1 MKFHAIC
8 ENHLYSKAYSKGKRA
23 VTPCVAVYVLPDLK
37 ADLFRR
43 QNPQKTKIN
52 RIGLTVSKKLGGA
65 VTRNR
70 VKRILREGLRTVMC
84 ERPLKGGFLIVIA
97 ARERVRDQKSTDVAR
112 ELFSAFQKLGLFAQ
126 RPDAK

>member
-23 VTPCVAVYVLPDLK
+23 VTPNVAVYVLPDFK
-37 ADLFRR
+37 AEALRR
-43 QNPQKTKIN
+43 AHPQKKRTN

-70 VKRILREGLRTVMC
+70 VKRILREGLRQVMAK
-84 ERPLKGGFLIVIA
+84 RQVKTGFLIVIA
-97 ARERVRDQKSTDVAR
+97 AREKAVPLSSTDIAKD
-112 ELFSAFQKLGLFAQ
+112 LFYALDKLNLFVPSA
-126 RPDAK
+126 P